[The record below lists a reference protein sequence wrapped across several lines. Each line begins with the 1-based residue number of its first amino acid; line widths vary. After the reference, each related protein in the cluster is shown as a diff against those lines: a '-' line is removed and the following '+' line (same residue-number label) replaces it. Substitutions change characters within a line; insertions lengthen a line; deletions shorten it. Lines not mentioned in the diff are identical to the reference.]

1 MEMLC
6 TTSMTDPISSNGRG
20 ARALAG
26 SCSDRGVA
34 LTHTK
39 MAEEYERR
47 AAGHIDT
54 INVTAVRAS

>member
-1 MEMLC
+1 MHNVDDRPYFQQRAQRE
-6 TTSMTDPISSNGRG
+6 
-20 ARALAG
+20 RALAG